1 MKNYRQLPFDQQIQ
15 WRIRGQWVVLLL
27 MLVYMIVIGETGGGD
42 SRVMTPLADSFSRVT
57 FFGGMIYIIARMIQN
72 KKMLKNRLLLK
83 EKYLSEKEER
93 RCYLHDK
100 SGGLV
105 WDIMLV
111 ILLIAALTA
120 SLYNMAAFYALYA
133 VLIAA
138 VLLKIGFYFYY
149 SRIS

>member
-27 MLVYMIVIGETGGGD
+27 MLVYMIVVGETGGGD
-42 SRVMTPLADSFSRVT
+42 SRVMSPLADSFSRVT

-72 KKMLKNRLLLK
+72 KKMLKNRQLLK

-120 SLYNMAAFYALYA
+120 SLYNMAAFYAL
-133 VLIAA
+133 
-138 VLLKIGFYFYY
+138 
-149 SRIS
+149 SW